1 MKYILK
7 DSVDDLHMINFPELA
22 GLSDAARS
30 RVIAFDCLSGGQG
43 TKATLPEVINA
54 HYALCLQF
62 LSKTVG
68 RFPLLCCFV
77 TLLFS

>member
-7 DSVDDLHMINFPELA
+7 DSVDDLHMINCPELA
-22 GLSDAARS
+22 GLSAAARS
-30 RVIAFDCLSGGQG
+30 RVIAFDCLSNGQG

-68 RFPLLCCFV
+68 FPLLCCFV

>member
-1 MKYILK
+1 MSNY
-7 DSVDDLHMINFPELA
+7 PELA
-22 GLSDAARS
+22 SLSDAARS
-30 RVIAFDCLSGGQG
+30 RVIAFDCLSNEQG

-54 HYALCLQF
+54 HYALGLQF
-62 LSKTVG
+62 LSKTV

>member
-1 MKYILK
+1 M
-7 DSVDDLHMINFPELA
+7 SNFPELA
-22 GLSDAARS
+22 SLSAAARS

-43 TKATLPEVINA
+43 TNATLPEVINA
-54 HYALCLQF
+54 HYALGLQF

-68 RFPLLCCFV
+68 FPLLCCFV

>member
-7 DSVDDLHMINFPELA
+7 DSVDDLHMINCPELA
-22 GLSDAARS
+22 GLSAAARS

-43 TKATLPEVINA
+43 TNATLPEVINA
-54 HYALCLQF
+54 HHALCLQF